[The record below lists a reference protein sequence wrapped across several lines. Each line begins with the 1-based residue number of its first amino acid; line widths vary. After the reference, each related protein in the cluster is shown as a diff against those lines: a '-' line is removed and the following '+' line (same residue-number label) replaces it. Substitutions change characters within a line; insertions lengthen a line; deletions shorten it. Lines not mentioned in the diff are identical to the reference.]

1 MAYNI
6 LVVDD
11 SMSMRAIIKKVIAMS
26 GFDVGEIAEAGNG
39 LEALAKLDDFWA
51 DVILTDIHMPEM
63 DGIKLLEKIKN
74 DPVMA
79 SMPVVM
85 ITTESRDEV
94 VSGALA
100 MGAAGYIKKPFRP
113 EDIKALLVEILGGGE
128 EDAVAGEDQSESD
141 DCDF

>member
-1 MAYNI
+1 MAFNI

-11 SMSMRAIIKKVIAMS
+11 SMSMRAIVKKVIVMS
-26 GFDVGEIAEAGNG
+26 GFDVGEIAEASNG
-39 LEALAKLDDFWA
+39 LEALAKLEDFWA

-63 DGIKLLEKIKN
+63 NGIELLKKIKG
-74 DPVMA
+74 DPLMA
-79 SMPVVM
+79 AMPVVM
-85 ITTESRDEV
+85 ITTESRDDV
-94 VSGALA
+94 ISGALA

-128 EDAVAGEDQSESD
+128 DAGEDPSESD

>member
-11 SMSMRAIIKKVIAMS
+11 SLSMRAIIKKVIAMS

-39 LEALAKLDDFWA
+39 LEALAKLENFWA
-51 DVILTDIHMPEM
+51 DVVLSDIHMPEM
-63 DGIKLLEKIKN
+63 DGIELLKKIKT
-74 DPVMA
+74 DPLMA

-113 EDIKALLVEILGGGE
+113 EDIKALLVEILGG
-128 EDAVAGEDQSESD
+128 EDDAAGEDQSESD

>member
-1 MAYNI
+1 MAFNI

-11 SMSMRAIIKKVIAMS
+11 SMSMRAIIKKVIGMS

-39 LEALAKLDDFWA
+39 LEALAKLENFWA
-51 DVILTDIHMPEM
+51 DVVLTDIHMPDM
-63 DGIKLLEKIKN
+63 DGIELLKKIKS
-74 DPVMA
+74 DPLTEA
-79 SMPVVM
+79 MPVVM

-94 VSGALA
+94 VSKTLA

-113 EDIKALLVEILGGGE
+113 EDIKALLLEILGGGK
-128 EDAVAGEDQSESD
+128 DAGEDLPESD

>member
-1 MAYNI
+1 MAFNI

-39 LEALAKLDDFWA
+39 LEALAKLEDFWA
-51 DVILTDIHMPEM
+51 DVVLTDIHMPEM
-63 DGIKLLEKIKN
+63 DGVELLKKIKG
-74 DPVMA
+74 DPMTA

-113 EDIKALLVEILGGGE
+113 EDIKALLVDILGGGE
-128 EDAVAGEDQSESD
+128 ENVGKDQSESD
-141 DCDF
+141 DGDF

>member
-11 SMSMRAIIKKVIAMS
+11 SMSMRAIIKKVIGMS

-39 LEALAKLDDFWA
+39 LEALAKLEDFWA
-51 DVILTDIHMPEM
+51 DVVLTDIHMPEM
-63 DGIKLLEKIKN
+63 DGIELLKKIKG
-74 DPVMA
+74 DPLSA
-79 SMPVVM
+79 AIPVVM

-113 EDIKALLVEILGGGE
+113 EDIKALLVEILGG
-128 EDAVAGEDQSESD
+128 EDDAAGEDQSESD
-141 DCDF
+141 DGDF

>member
-1 MAYNI
+1 MAFNV

-39 LEALAKLDDFWA
+39 LEALAKLEDFWA
-51 DVILTDIHMPEM
+51 DVVLTDIHMPEM
-63 DGIKLLEKIKN
+63 DGVEFLKKIKD
-74 DPVMA
+74 DPLTA
-79 SMPVVM
+79 AMPVVM
-85 ITTESRDEV
+85 ITTESRDDV

-100 MGAAGYIKKPFRP
+100 LGAAGYIKKPFRP

-128 EDAVAGEDQSESD
+128 DAGEAQSEPD
-141 DCDF
+141 ECDF

>member
-1 MAYNI
+1 MAFNV

-11 SMSMRAIIKKVIAMS
+11 SKSMRAIIKKVITMS

-39 LEALAKLDDFWA
+39 LEALAKLEDFWA
-51 DVILTDIHMPEM
+51 DVVLTDIHMPEM
-63 DGIKLLEKIKN
+63 DGVELLEKIKG
-74 DPVMA
+74 DPSTA
-79 SMPVVM
+79 ALPVVM

-94 VSGALA
+94 VSGAMS

-113 EDIKALLVEILGGGE
+113 EDIKALLVDILGGGE
-128 EDAVAGEDQSESD
+128 DVGGDPSEFD

>member
-26 GFDVGEIAEAGNG
+26 GFDVGEIVEASNG
-39 LEALAKLDDFWA
+39 VEALAKLDDFWA
-51 DVILTDIHMPEM
+51 DVVLTDIHMPEM
-63 DGIKLLEKIKN
+63 DGIELLKKIKS
-74 DPVMA
+74 DPITA
-79 SMPVVM
+79 AMPVVM

-128 EDAVAGEDQSESD
+128 EDAVIGEDQSESD
-141 DCDF
+141 DGDF

>member
-1 MAYNI
+1 MAFNI

-26 GFDVGEIAEAGNG
+26 GFDVGEIVEAANG

-51 DVILTDIHMPEM
+51 DVVLTDIHMPEM
-63 DGIKLLEKIKN
+63 DGIELLKKIKGN
-74 DPVMA
+74 PMTEA
-79 SMPVVM
+79 MPVVM

-113 EDIKALLVEILGGGE
+113 EDIKALLVEILGGE
-128 EDAVAGEDQSESD
+128 ENAGEDLSESD
-141 DCDF
+141 ECDF

>member
-1 MAYNI
+1 MAFNI

-11 SMSMRAIIKKVIAMS
+11 SMSMRAIVKKVIVMS
-26 GFDVGEIAEAGNG
+26 GFDVGEIAEASNG
-39 LEALAKLDDFWA
+39 LEALAKLEDFWA

-63 DGIKLLEKIKN
+63 NGIELLKKIKG
-74 DPVMA
+74 DPLMA
-79 SMPVVM
+79 AMPVVM
-85 ITTESRDEV
+85 ITTESRDDV
-94 VSGALA
+94 ISGALA

-128 EDAVAGEDQSESD
+128 DVGEDPSESD

>member
-11 SMSMRAIIKKVIAMS
+11 SMSMRAIVKKVITMS

-39 LEALAKLDDFWA
+39 LEALAKLEDFWA

-63 DGIKLLEKIKN
+63 DGIELLKKIKGN
-74 DPVMA
+74 PMTEA
-79 SMPVVM
+79 MPVVM

-113 EDIKALLVEILGGGE
+113 EDIKALLVEILGGE
-128 EDAVAGEDQSESD
+128 ENAGEDLSESD
-141 DCDF
+141 ECDF

>member
-39 LEALAKLDDFWA
+39 LEALVKLNDFWA
-51 DVILTDIHMPEM
+51 DVVLTDIHMPEM
-63 DGIKLLEKIKN
+63 DGIKLLEKIKS
-74 DPVMA
+74 DPMTA
-79 SMPVVM
+79 AMPVVM

-113 EDIKALLVEILGGGE
+113 EDIKALLVEILGGE
-128 EDAVAGEDQSESD
+128 EDATVGEDQSESD

>member
-11 SMSMRAIIKKVIAMS
+11 SMSMRAIIKKVIGMS

-39 LEALAKLDDFWA
+39 LEALAKLDNFWA
-51 DVILTDIHMPEM
+51 DVVLTDIHMPEM
-63 DGIKLLEKIKN
+63 DGIKLLEKIKS
-74 DPVMA
+74 DPMTA
-79 SMPVVM
+79 AMPVVM

-113 EDIKALLVEILGGGE
+113 EDIKALLVEILGGE
-128 EDAVAGEDQSESD
+128 EDAREDDSESD
-141 DCDF
+141 DGDF